1 MKNSKSETSII
12 KDTAVFDYVAGKQ
25 SEGAVKNFEKLLEQD
40 TDLAQDVEIEKQLR
54 SALAQANPKQATAPV
69 SMKNFD
75 ALLERID
82 IEADEVSNANTTD
95 GSDLSSGIDSAD
107 NVVVV
112 KPWRWQRQFNIAA
125 SFAVI
130 AMIGVIGF
138 NQTTEPDFVTLS
150 NQAASS
156 EIDFAGLVDQQ
167 RMVKIELA
175 QGLTSTEI
183 SALLGGYQLQPI
195 QSNVAGQTVLAS
207 SKQALNAEQLAVLA
221 NDKRVTNAELVSFGT
236 K

>member
-12 KDTAVFDYVAGKQ
+12 KDTAVFDYVAGQQ

-40 TDLAQDVEIEKQLR
+40 ADLAQDVEIEKQLR
-54 SALAQANPKQATAPV
+54 SALAQVNPKEATAPV

-75 ALLERID
+75 ALLERIEGETDEASDVNTDGGELSSD
-82 IEADEVSNANTTD
+82 IE
-95 GSDLSSGIDSAD
+95 SAD

-112 KPWRWQRQFNIAA
+112 KPWRWQRQFNVAA

-138 NQTTEPDFVTLS
+138 HQTTEPDFVTLS
-150 NQAASS
+150 NQTASS

-167 RMVKIELA
+167 RMVKIELM
-175 QGLTSTEI
+175 QGLASTEI
-183 SALLGGYQLQPI
+183 SELLDGYQLQSI
-195 QSNVAGQTVLAS
+195 QSNAAGQTVLAS
-207 SKQALNAEQLAVLA
+207 SKQALNAEQLAILV
-221 NDKRVTNAELVSFGT
+221 NDKRITNAELVSFGT